1 MAKNPNYQNM
11 GFYCRKLGEP
21 VDVSRWNELL
31 ELEFMKKR
39 HWTV

>member
-1 MAKNPNYQNM
+1 M